1 MTKWQ
6 DMGGRPSHTP
16 ETIKRM
22 AESAAALKS
31 LLEQQVA
38 AKEAEILAL
47 QQKLAILKA
56 SGGGQ

>member
-6 DMGGRPSHTP
+6 DMGGRTQHTP
-16 ETIKRM
+16 ETLKRV
-22 AESAAALKS
+22 AESAEALKR

-47 QQKLAILKA
+47 QQKLALLQ
-56 SGGGQ
+56 SSRDDQ

>member
-1 MTKWQ
+1 
-6 DMGGRPSHTP
+6 
-16 ETIKRM
+16 M